1 MDERMR
7 AAFDKV
13 RASEALREK
22 TREKVNAALARRTPR
37 RRQIRR
43 RVVALDPSITPE
55 EVAGSSMRALRQRLA
70 DLGGQLPESG
80 QQSGGHHGENGHHRG
95 WDE

>member
-1 MDERMR
+1 M
-7 AAFDKV
+7 A
-13 RASEALREK
+13 EAHSCGLSYGRYQLYL
-22 TREKVNAALARRTPR
+22 AL
-37 RRQIRR
+37 
-43 RVVALDPSITPE
+43 VALDPSITPE

>member
-22 TREKVNAALARRTPR
+22 TREKVNAALARRTPHWR
-37 RRQIRR
+37 RW
-43 RVVALDPSITPE
+43 
-55 EVAGSSMRALRQRLA
+55 
-70 DLGGQLPESG
+70 QLSPA
-80 QQSGGHHGENGHHRG
+80 RP
-95 WDE
+95 